1 MVAGFTYGNIL
12 VPHEVYRVACTYY
25 SEARYTV
32 ARALLILGLLHHRM
46 QYDVLAVP
54 SSCRGTCIVF
64 TLADAVAKHFALC
77 CRCAV
82 SMLSMSCCA
91 QAISAVYSAG
101 FVPFPRATRWMS

>member
-54 SSCRGTCIVF
+54 SSCRGTCIVC
-64 TLADAVAKHFALC
+64 TSADVDAKHFALY

-82 SMLSMSCCA
+82 SVLSMSFCA
-91 QAISAVYSAG
+91 LAISALCPAG
-101 FVPFPRATRWMS
+101 FVPFPRATPWMS